1 MADRDS
7 VDFLQD
13 PKVATPALDLV
24 GVELDPPA
32 IARQLA
38 ADADELDGVLVA
50 VNEAE
55 KQADGTRQAKNV
67 AINGYDRKFLRIARM
82 AESTF
87 HFAGMHELAT
97 RVRPSTR
104 RPGRRLADESGETAA
119 QETETQPVE
128 AADASGF
135 NIDSSAV
142 LSQTEP
148 FL

>member
-55 KQADGTRQAKNV
+55 KQADGTRQA
-67 AINGYDRKFLRIARM
+67 DR
-82 AESTF
+82 
-87 HFAGMHELAT
+87 
-97 RVRPSTR
+97 PR
-104 RPGRRLADESGETAA
+104 R
-119 QETETQPVE
+119 
-128 AADASGF
+128 
-135 NIDSSAV
+135 
-142 LSQTEP
+142 QTG
-148 FL
+148 